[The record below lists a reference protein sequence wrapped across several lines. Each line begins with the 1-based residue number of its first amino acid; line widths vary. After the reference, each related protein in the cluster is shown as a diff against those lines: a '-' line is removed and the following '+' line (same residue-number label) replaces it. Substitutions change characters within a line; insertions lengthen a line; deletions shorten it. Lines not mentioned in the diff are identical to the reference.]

1 MSIAVHVDDVHEDT
15 IVAKNLTQEHVRIH
29 YTLSVLIGTVVSIGD
44 CFVIVDS
51 IFGIEN
57 GCIDQI
63 DLRYEGNIP
72 YSSVRRSFKNK
83 KESINLKLS
92 GTCALASAV
101 LLYRD
106 ECERQLGVKCSVP
119 VPANCHSQ
127 LSTHQHHETLDQNRV
142 DSDTHYLHAC
152 PRIDRKAWQGQ
163 SQKEDEK
170 TKF

>member
-1 MSIAVHVDDVHEDT
+1 MFQTGVESVHFDQMSIAVHVDDVHEDT
-15 IVAKNLTQEHVRIH
+15 IVAKNLTQEHVRIR

-83 KESINLKLS
+83 KRINQFEIKRNVRT
-92 GTCALASAV
+92 GQCRAV
-101 LLYRD
+101 
-106 ECERQLGVKCSVP
+106 
-119 VPANCHSQ
+119 
-127 LSTHQHHETLDQNRV
+127 
-142 DSDTHYLHAC
+142 
-152 PRIDRKAWQGQ
+152 I
-163 SQKEDEK
+163 
-170 TKF
+170 